1 MPILQ
6 LPVEGG
12 PPKAQRPIPK
22 VAIEEHFLG
31 PNSNPHDH
39 EDAIIRHSGIGP
51 KWAAAAVQRLADLS
65 STRIDEM
72 DAAGID
78 VSILSLTSPGIE
90 QISDPGVAIET
101 ARSVNDFL
109 AELVASSKGRFEGF
123 ASVALQDV
131 DAAVSELRRA
141 VGTLGFRGVLVN
153 GYVGSGNDRAG
164 RYLDEPQFD
173 KFWRALAELNVP
185 LYLHPRFPDN
195 AVKEAMYRGHPEL
208 VSATW
213 GFAPETATHALRIV
227 YGGVFDRHP
236 KASVIL
242 GHMGETLP
250 FFSWRIQR
258 AFEYN
263 PLDKRLSKRLQDYL
277 AENFWV
283 TTSGHFSDQALIN
296 AILTIGGDR
305 LLFASD
311 YPFEMATD
319 AARWIECAPIS
330 ENDRR
335 KICYG
340 NAEQLFGVSSPS
352 A

>member
-6 LPVEGG
+6 LPIEGA
-12 PPKAQRPIPK
+12 PPKADRPIRK
-22 VAIEEHFLG
+22 IAIEEHFIG
-31 PNSNPHDH
+31 PDSDPHDH
-39 EDAIIRHSGIGP
+39 EAAIVRHSGIGP
-51 KWAAAAVQRLADLS
+51 KWAAAAVQRLADMS
-65 STRIDEM
+65 SIRIDEM

-90 QISDPGVAIET
+90 QIPDAATAIQT
-101 ARSVNDFL
+101 ARAVNDYL
-109 AELVASSKGRFEGF
+109 ADHIASSKGRFEGF

-131 DAAVSELRRA
+131 DAAIAELRRA
-141 VGTLGFRGVLVN
+141 VDTLGLRGVLVN
-153 GYVGSGNDRAG
+153 GYVGSGEDRAG
-164 RYLDEPQFD
+164 LYLDEARFD
-173 KFWRALAELNVP
+173 PFWKALADLDVP
-185 LYLHPRFPDN
+185 LYLHPRFPDI

-208 VSATW
+208 ISATW
-213 GFAPETATHALRIV
+213 GFAPETATHALRMV

-263 PLDKRLSKRLQDYL
+263 PLDKRLVKRLQDYL

-319 AARWIECAPIS
+319 AARWIETAPIS

-340 NAEQLFGVSSPS
+340 NAEALFGI
-352 A
+352 AQ